1 MENTWQ
7 KGIQTQREECR
18 DVDLSVQGEF
28 PTWLD
33 GTFIGNGPG
42 QFEVGEKAL
51 EHWFDAFAMLRRI
64 EITDG
69 TAQYSNRFI
78 RSEDFK
84 VAREEDRVR
93 RSLPGTPASG
103 SALRRLYQ
111 ALAGGLQDNPSIGV
125 TRMDE
130 TLYAVTESPVGL
142 EINPQTL
149 ETTGRR
155 DLTTGLESDITLGH
169 THFEGNTQWGMGATF
184 GSECAYTVFRRSEGN
199 SPEPISR
206 LQFDEH
212 PPYIHAFALT
222 EQYAVIPESCFG
234 VNFRKLLFDTARGGT
249 FLDAFASRDRQSQFH
264 IINRATGE
272 RTAAVSADP
281 FFIYH
286 FANAYEESE
295 SESGSGSESESIVV
309 DCVRF
314 DDITAITDLTV
325 ENLRSEDPDL
335 PEGDFVRYRL
345 PLAGGTAERE
355 RLFRGP
361 VEFPT
366 INYGAYNGRSY
377 QYAYLAATDTGGLPT
392 ALAKVDVEQTT
403 AQRWSEDGVHPGEAL
418 FVPAPEATAEDDG
431 VLLSLAVDGYN
442 DRSLLLCL
450 DAETMTEQARA
461 VLPHRVPYGFH
472 GQFYETSN
480 PTRSMA

>member
-7 KGIQTQREECR
+7 KGIQTQHEECR
-18 DVDLSVQGEF
+18 DVDLTVHGEF

-42 QFEVGEKAL
+42 QFEVGETTL

-69 TAQYSNRFI
+69 SAQYSNQFVQ
-78 RSEDFK
+78 SEDFR
-84 VAREEDRVR
+84 VAREDERVR

-103 SALRRLYQ
+103 SGLRRLYQ
-111 ALAGGLQDNPSIGV
+111 ALTGGLQDNPSIGV
-125 TRMDE
+125 SRIDE

-142 EINPQTL
+142 EINPETL

-155 DLTTGLESDITLGH
+155 DLTAGLDSDITLGH
-169 THFEGNTQWGMGATF
+169 THFMQNTQWGMSATF
-184 GSECAYTVFRRSEGN
+184 GSECAYTLFRREEGS
-199 SPEPISR
+199 SPEAITQ

-234 VNFRKLLFDTARGGT
+234 VNFRKLLFGTLQGGT
-249 FLDAFASRDRQSQFH
+249 FLDAFASRERQSRFH
-264 IINRATGE
+264 IIDRSTGE

-286 FANAYEESE
+286 FANAYEEN
-295 SESGSGSESESIVV
+295 ESESIIV

-314 DDITAITDLTV
+314 DDIASVTDLTIS
-325 ENLRSEDPDL
+325 NLRSENPNL

-345 PLAGGTAERE
+345 PLEGGTAERE
-355 RLFRGP
+355 LLFRGP

-377 QYAYLAATDTGGLPT
+377 QYAYLAATDVGGLPT
-392 ALAKVDVEQTT
+392 AIAKVDVEQTT
-403 AQRWSEDGVHPGEAL
+403 AQRWSEAGVHPGEAL
-418 FVPAPEATAEDDG
+418 FVPAPDPTAEDDG
-431 VLLSLAVDGYN
+431 VLLSLAVDGY
-442 DRSLLLCL
+442 DERSLLLCL
-450 DAETMTEQARA
+450 DAETMTERARA

-472 GQFYETSN
+472 GQFYEMSN

>member
-42 QFEVGEKAL
+42 QFEVGETAL

-84 VAREEDRVR
+84 VAREENRVR

-130 TLYAVTESPVGL
+130 TLYAVTESAVGL
-142 EINPQTL
+142 EIDPQTL

-169 THFEGNTQWGMGATF
+169 THF
-184 GSECAYTVFRRSEGN
+184 
-199 SPEPISR
+199 
-206 LQFDEH
+206 
-212 PPYIHAFALT
+212 
-222 EQYAVIPESCFG
+222 
-234 VNFRKLLFDTARGGT
+234 
-249 FLDAFASRDRQSQFH
+249 
-264 IINRATGE
+264 
-272 RTAAVSADP
+272 
-281 FFIYH
+281 
-286 FANAYEESE
+286 
-295 SESGSGSESESIVV
+295 
-309 DCVRF
+309 
-314 DDITAITDLTV
+314 
-325 ENLRSEDPDL
+325 
-335 PEGDFVRYRL
+335 
-345 PLAGGTAERE
+345 
-355 RLFRGP
+355 
-361 VEFPT
+361 
-366 INYGAYNGRSY
+366 
-377 QYAYLAATDTGGLPT
+377 
-392 ALAKVDVEQTT
+392 
-403 AQRWSEDGVHPGEAL
+403 
-418 FVPAPEATAEDDG
+418 
-431 VLLSLAVDGYN
+431 
-442 DRSLLLCL
+442 
-450 DAETMTEQARA
+450 
-461 VLPHRVPYGFH
+461 
-472 GQFYETSN
+472 
-480 PTRSMA
+480 